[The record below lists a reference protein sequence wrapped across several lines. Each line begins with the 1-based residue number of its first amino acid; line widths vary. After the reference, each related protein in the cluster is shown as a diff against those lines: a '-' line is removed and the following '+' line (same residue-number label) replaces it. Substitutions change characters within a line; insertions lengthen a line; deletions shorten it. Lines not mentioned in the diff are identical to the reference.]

1 MPSARYSDVIIAQ
14 GLDPKHL
21 QLLKRSPRK
30 FNELLSW
37 EPVQKQ
43 MSRETKEEQVNV
55 VKLK

>member
-55 VKLK
+55 VNLK